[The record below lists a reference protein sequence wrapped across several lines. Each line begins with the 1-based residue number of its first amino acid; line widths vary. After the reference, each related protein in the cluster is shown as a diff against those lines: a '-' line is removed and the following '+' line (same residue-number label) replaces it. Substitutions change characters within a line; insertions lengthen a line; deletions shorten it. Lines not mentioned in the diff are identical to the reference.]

1 MCPLDPCN
9 GERNEITGWDYACN
23 IDLFELHFSNG
34 CTNFLVLNIC
44 IFVFSTSMIDEFLVG
59 CCHEKPSRIKIYMRY
74 SQ

>member
-23 IDLFELHFSNG
+23 TLICFVLHFSNG

-44 IFVFSTSMIDEFLVG
+44 IFVFNNSMIDEFLVG
-59 CCHEKPSRIKIYMRY
+59 CRHGKPSRIKI
-74 SQ
+74 